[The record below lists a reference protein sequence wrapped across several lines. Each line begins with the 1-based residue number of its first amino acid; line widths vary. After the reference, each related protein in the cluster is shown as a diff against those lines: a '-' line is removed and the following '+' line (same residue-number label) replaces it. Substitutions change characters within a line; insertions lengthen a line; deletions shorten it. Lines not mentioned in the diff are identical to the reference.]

1 MGTAMAMAA
10 PARMVGVTVLRVL
23 SYNVRSMRDDVDALG
38 RVMREIAPDVA
49 IIQEAPR
56 FLRWRSKCAALAR
69 RAGMV
74 GVTGGRASGANLV
87 LSSLAVGVTARH
99 ELAFTADKHLHHR
112 GCAIAVL
119 KLSGSPFAVAG
130 THLDLIE
137 APRLRHLDEL
147 AVFAEH
153 NLPDNAPL
161 IVGGDLNAVPGSAT
175 WQRMQG
181 FGTDAFAAVGTG
193 DGFTYSTAAPVRRID
208 GVFADPR
215 LHPLK
220 AEVLDSTD
228 IRIASDHRPLVVE
241 YLLPDGDAAAATG
254 RTATG
259 R

>member
-1 MGTAMAMAA
+1 MT
-10 PARMVGVTVLRVL
+10 TLRLL

-74 GVTGGRASGANLV
+74 GVTGGRATGANLV
-87 LSSLAVGVTARH
+87 LSSLAVQVVDRH
-99 ELAFTADKHLHHR
+99 ELAFTTDRRLHHR

-119 KLSGSPFAVAG
+119 KLAGRPFAVAG

-147 AVFAEH
+147 ADFAER
-153 NLPDNAPL
+153 NLPADAPL
-161 IVGGDLNAVPGSAT
+161 IAGGDLNAVPNSAT
-175 WQRMQG
+175 WQRMQR
-181 FGTDAFAAVGTG
+181 FGADAFAAVGEG
-193 DGFTYSTAAPVRRID
+193 DGFTYSTVAPVRRID

-215 LHPLK
+215 LRPVR
-220 AEVLDSTD
+220 AEVIDSAD
-228 IRIASDHRPLVVE
+228 VRIASDHRPLVVE
-241 YLLPDGDAAAATG
+241 FLLPDVDADAG
-254 RTATG
+254 RDPGEAGLPENAEGVQDPG
-259 R
+259 RGE

>member
-1 MGTAMAMAA
+1 ME
-10 PARMVGVTVLRVL
+10 GVTTLRLL
-23 SYNVRSMRDDVDALG
+23 SYNVRSMRDDVDALA

-56 FLRWRSKCAALAR
+56 FLRWRSKCAALSR

-87 LSSLAVGVTARH
+87 LSSLAVQVLDRH

-112 GCAIAVL
+112 GAAVAVL
-119 KLSGSPFAVAG
+119 SLAGSRFAVAG

-147 AVFAEH
+147 AAFAKA
-153 NLPDNAPL
+153 NLPDTAPL

-175 WQRMQG
+175 WQRMQE

-193 DGFTYSTAAPVRRID
+193 DGCTYSSTAPVRRID

-215 LHPLK
+215 LQPLK
-220 AEVLDSTD
+220 AETIDTADV
-228 IRIASDHRPLVVE
+228 RIASDHRPLVVE
-241 YLLPDGDAAAATG
+241 YLLPDA
-254 RTATG
+254 
-259 R
+259 